1 MPPMPPIPSGPLV
14 RQIACDT
21 SSCSSS
27 FDS

>member
-1 MPPMPPIPSGPLV
+1 MPPIPSGPLV